1 MFTLSTP
8 LIDAP
13 WYVLATGP
21 LTVQSLPYVEA
32 SIQAARYG
40 EVSPPVLDLSMLEGI
55 DPDAAVRL
63 ASMVQ
68 SGEVSLLAPDLAS
81 IQALPALLS
90 AIVRESHLEA
100 VEAVLALVR
109 QRRYEGLS
117 DGEVLAALLK
127 RIRPSSQI

>member
-1 MFTLSTP
+1 MAKSRPPF
-8 LIDAP
+8 LI
-13 WYVLATGP
+13 
-21 LTVQSLPYVEA
+21 
-32 SIQAARYG
+32 
-40 EVSPPVLDLSMLEGI
+40 DLSMLDGI

-68 SGEVSLLAPDLAS
+68 GGEVSLLAPDLAS

-117 DGEVLAALLK
+117 DDEVFGALLQ
-127 RIRPSSQI
+127 RILSVSQT

>member
-1 MFTLSTP
+1 M
-8 LIDAP
+8 
-13 WYVLATGP
+13 
-21 LTVQSLPYVEA
+21 QSLPYVEA
-32 SIQAARYG
+32 SIQAAQYG
-40 EVSPPVLDLSMLEGI
+40 EVSPPVLDLSMLDGI

-68 SGEVSLLAPDLAS
+68 SGDVSLLAPDLAS

-109 QRRYEGLS
+109 QRRYEGFS
-117 DGEVLAALLK
+117 DSEVLAALLK

>member
-1 MFTLSTP
+1 MFTISTP

-32 SIQAARYG
+32 SIQAAQYG
-40 EVSPPVLDLSMLEGI
+40 EVSPPVLDLSMLDGI

-68 SGEVSLLAPDLAS
+68 SGDVSLLAPDLAS

-109 QRRYEGLS
+109 QRRYEGFS
-117 DGEVLAALLK
+117 DSEVLAALLK